1 MTADVQTECDKGDG
15 VGECKPSRI
24 ADIEAER
31 TLLSPFVVLLRVG
44 SLLVH
49 AMDVNAPDA
58 WQTSRD
64 SGRLSK
70 NRDCTQDPEAASRT
84 TLVRALVVPVGDFV
98 SRQCHSARTFV
109 GVHGQVAK
117 AHSRIFV

>member
-70 NRDCTQDPEAASRT
+70 NPYYTHLPFGGERLEILQLRYIAAGIASSADAVTGTVDPRRGT
-84 TLVRALVVPVGDFV
+84 
-98 SRQCHSARTFV
+98 
-109 GVHGQVAK
+109 
-117 AHSRIFV
+117 

>member
-58 WQTSRD
+58 CRQAETPD
-64 SGRLSK
+64 
-70 NRDCTQDPEAASRT
+70 DCRKIAITLKIRYGDLRKPRT
-84 TLVRALVVPVGDFV
+84 G
-98 SRQCHSARTFV
+98 
-109 GVHGQVAK
+109 
-117 AHSRIFV
+117 